1 MLKRTTLAVVVGAM
15 WPLAAVPAPARAA
28 TGLEGV
34 PAFGHV
40 FLIVGENTSL
50 SELNKT
56 NAPYQL
62 GWVRQHSAWLTNY
75 WAISH
80 YSTSNYIA
88 MTSGQ
93 FLPCHQADEK
103 PATCNQNVNN
113 LFHQLD
119 VVGVSWLEW
128 SGRSWTGTRGR
139 RTT

>member
-1 MLKRTTLAVVVGAM
+1 MLKRTTLAVVIATM
-15 WPLAAVPAPARAA
+15 SLLAPPVAPAHAA
-28 TGLEGV
+28 ARLEGV
-34 PAFGHV
+34 RSFGHV

-62 GWVRQHSAWLTNY
+62 GWVRQHSAWLTDY

-93 FLPCHQADEK
+93 FIPCEQAD
-103 PATCNQNVNN
+103 
-113 LFHQLD
+113 
-119 VVGVSWLEW
+119 
-128 SGRSWTGTRGR
+128 
-139 RTT
+139 